1 MKDEVSEVVEVI
13 SHAIEDSVQN
23 VEIQVVVDV
32 GIMIIEIQEIFVVEE
47 IVLRIM
53 IVFLVNLGDMEE
65 NQDPQIALLLNVL
78 VMKDLLID
86 VMIKLTIL

>member
-1 MKDEVSEVVEVI
+1 VKDEVSEVVEVI

>member
-1 MKDEVSEVVEVI
+1 VKDEVSEVVEVI

-47 IVLRIM
+47 IVSRIM